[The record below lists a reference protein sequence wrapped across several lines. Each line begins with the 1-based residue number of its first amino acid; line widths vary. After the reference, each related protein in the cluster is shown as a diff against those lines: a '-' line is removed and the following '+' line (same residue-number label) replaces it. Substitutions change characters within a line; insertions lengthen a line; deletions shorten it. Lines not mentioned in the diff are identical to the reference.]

1 MKKLVPGIKVMER
14 PVHGP
19 VHGSVHGPVHGPVMV
34 GTIRMQPPP
43 GSEVH
48 HMPHRGL
55 VSHHEWSEG
64 VHLESG
70 PRSTLARSVL

>member
-55 VSHHEWSEG
+55 VIVNGRKVSIWKLDRVPH
-64 VHLESG
+64 
-70 PRSTLARSVL
+70 